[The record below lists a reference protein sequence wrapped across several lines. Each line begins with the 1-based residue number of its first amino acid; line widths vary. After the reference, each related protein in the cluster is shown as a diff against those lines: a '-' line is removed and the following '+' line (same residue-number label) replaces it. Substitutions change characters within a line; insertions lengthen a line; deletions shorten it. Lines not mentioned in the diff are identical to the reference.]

1 MSVAKQMLE
10 AEVVVR
16 FRGRMAEGLR
26 REAIARGVRSD
37 ELALHVLRAVIQ
49 DGLWGAVLDGPPR
62 PKARAAEAQQP

>member
-1 MSVAKQMLE
+1 MSAVTKQMLQ

-16 FRGRMAEGLR
+16 FGGRMAEGLR

-37 ELALHVLRAVIQ
+37 ELALYVLRVVIR

-62 PKARAAEAQQP
+62 PKARLSP